1 LIYAI
6 NEEVVEVV
14 IKRGIRRGKIR
25 VKWWFKRCHYITFI
39 IIKN

>member
-14 IKRGIRRGKIR
+14 IKRGIRREKIR
-25 VKWWFKRCHYITFI
+25 VKWSF
-39 IIKN
+39 